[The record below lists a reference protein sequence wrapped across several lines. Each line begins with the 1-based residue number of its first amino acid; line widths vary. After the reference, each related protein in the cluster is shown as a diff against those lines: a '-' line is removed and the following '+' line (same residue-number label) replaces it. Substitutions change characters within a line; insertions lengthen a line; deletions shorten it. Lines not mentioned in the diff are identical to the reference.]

1 MLVANAVVDTDQPR
15 LQVGENQMDDRQVL
29 LGNLWITTLGNSEVL
44 IAALTEAS
52 IAAPIVSNDQ
62 RSRRDGALD
71 EPTERLGA
79 TVEHDG
85 EPNASGIASVF
96 PVVELGARLSM
107 THLDGTGD
115 GNLVV
120 NTTAFPTR
128 SPANPG
134 FVHLNMVLG
143 LSTDPVLVGPHHAR
157 AELVENLKGRLV
169 ARKTKLPL
177 KLHGGHAGRLTGD
190 QISGPEPDVQ
200 RSVATLHHCSHRQP
214 GVLAALAAAQDARA
228 VFKVERLSRR
238 AAVRAGKAVSPA
250 GFLQVG
256 GAGRIIGEK
265 SLELGYLFSED
276 PLAQGNDEE
285 DLARFCTWYNVQNGY
300 NNFLETVE
308 KLYEDE
314 QRRERRLAAA
324 AEAAGEV
331 EISADD
337 RTPLSPEQL
346 GRLENFLERADLSS
360 VLRRQ
365 HVCAVIGEN
374 PPQSIFKE
382 LFVSINDLATT
393 VLPDVNLVANRW
405 LFQHLTQTLD
415 RRVLKLLSRA
425 DDSDLFS
432 SFSMNLNIDTLLHPD
447 FIEFDK
453 SLRTGSRGTIVIELQ
468 PVDVFADYNAFMFAR
483 DFAREKGYRICLD
496 GVGINFF
503 KLIDRKLLEVDL
515 VKLVWTSDLSND
527 ANQARHEE
535 MTEHIAEIGKSR
547 VILSRCDTPAA
558 IRLGQNLGI
567 TMFQGRY
574 IDSLLQGQRNYIPAP
589 KMAPLRRAT
598 SH

>member
-1 MLVANAVVDTDQPR
+1 MRLEVPKTAGHEAPFYPQALERGRRSCRAVMLAVAEMYIKGVSTRDAEAVMREFGLESLSSSQVSRAAKLLDGELDAWRNRPLGEIRYLLLDARYEKVREGGVVRDAAVLSVIGIGPDQRRRVLGVSCALSEAEVHWRAFLETLVARGMRGVAYIVSDDHPGLGAARKAVLGGAVWQRCQYHLAQNAIHHAPNLAIRKAIGKELRRVWNAADGKAAEAELGHLVAAYRDSAPKLADWLETAIPEGLAVFALPERHQKRMRTSNPMERSIQQEIKRRTVKVRVFPTR

-115 GNLVV
+115 ENLVV

-265 SLELGYLFSED
+265 SLELG
-276 PLAQGNDEE
+276 
-285 DLARFCTWYNVQNGY
+285 
-300 NNFLETVE
+300 
-308 KLYEDE
+308 
-314 QRRERRLAAA
+314 
-324 AEAAGEV
+324 
-331 EISADD
+331 
-337 RTPLSPEQL
+337 
-346 GRLENFLERADLSS
+346 
-360 VLRRQ
+360 
-365 HVCAVIGEN
+365 
-374 PPQSIFKE
+374 
-382 LFVSINDLATT
+382 
-393 VLPDVNLVANRW
+393 
-405 LFQHLTQTLD
+405 
-415 RRVLKLLSRA
+415 
-425 DDSDLFS
+425 
-432 SFSMNLNIDTLLHPD
+432 
-447 FIEFDK
+447 
-453 SLRTGSRGTIVIELQ
+453 
-468 PVDVFADYNAFMFAR
+468 
-483 DFAREKGYRICLD
+483 
-496 GVGINFF
+496 
-503 KLIDRKLLEVDL
+503 
-515 VKLVWTSDLSND
+515 
-527 ANQARHEE
+527 
-535 MTEHIAEIGKSR
+535 
-547 VILSRCDTPAA
+547 
-558 IRLGQNLGI
+558 
-567 TMFQGRY
+567 
-574 IDSLLQGQRNYIPAP
+574 
-589 KMAPLRRAT
+589 
-598 SH
+598 